1 MRLLMPVV
9 AAAGS
14 VTLTLAMTSAAAIA
28 PAAATGPVAASSASA
43 VVIRPDVI
51 HVAGALKSP
60 PTTAFCEKHYQIACY
75 LPKQIQR
82 AFGLPAL
89 YRHTVRGRR
98 LNGHGQTIV
107 IVDSFGSP
115 TVRHDLKVFDKRA
128 ALPAPPSLRVIQPA
142 GTVAPYKPT
151 SDRVGWAGETDLDVE
166 YAHTIAPGA
175 GILLVE
181 TPTAEN
187 EGTTGFPQIV
197 KAEEYVVNHH
207 LGGVIS
213 QSFSATEQTFPSRR
227 SLLNLRGAYTDAAR
241 KGVTVLAAS
250 GDSGAADVR
259 YNGSTYYLRPV
270 TSWPDSDPLVTG
282 IGGVQLHLNAAGQP
296 TSPPTAWNDTYNIP
310 TNRFISGSDGPNPL
324 AGGGGKS
331 VVFSRPGYQAG
342 VRSVVG
348 RSRGVPDISM
358 SAACNGAADMYQS
371 FAGQPALVPDLR
383 DERGDPRVRGH
394 RGPGRPGGG
403 APDRPDQPLPLPVA
417 GRPQARHRGYHQ
429 RKQHGVVPPGGQ
441 ASHRPRVRRA
451 RRIRPGIGGRHRE
464 QQVLRLRTCRCG
476 KPPWLAGIGVGWR
489 QLSELR
495 GSPASPGVAT
505 LCHLPGPETTR
516 DGATAQAFR
525 PGNPVPRGPIRSLE
539 RPE

>member
-9 AAAGS
+9 TAAGS
-14 VTLTLAMTSAAAIA
+14 VALALAMSGAGAST
-28 PAAATGPVAASSASA
+28 PAAATGAVAVSSAPSSASA
-43 VVIRPDVI
+43 VVIRPGVI

-60 PTTAFCEKHYQIACY
+60 PTTAFCERHFRIACY

-82 AFGLPAL
+82 AFDLPAV
-89 YRHTVRGRR
+89 YRQAVRGRR

-115 TVRHDLKVFDKRA
+115 TVRHDLKVFDGRA

-142 GTVAPYKPT
+142 GKVAPYKPT

-187 EGTTGFPQIV
+187 EGTSGFPQIM

-227 SLLNLRGAYTDAAR
+227 SLLSLRGAYADAAR

-250 GDSGAADVR
+250 GDSGAADAR
-259 YNGSTYYLRPV
+259 YNGSAYYLYPV

-282 IGGVQLHLNAAGQP
+282 IGGVQLHLNAAGRP
-296 TSPPTAWNDTYNIP
+296 TRPPTAWNDTYNIP

-324 AGGGGKS
+324 AGGGGRS
-331 VVFSRPGYQAG
+331 AVFSRPGYQRG

-371 FAGQPALVPDLR
+371 FAGQPAGWYPTCGTSEATPEFAGIVAL
-383 DERGDPRVRGH
+383 
-394 RGPGRPGGG
+394 
-403 APDRPDQPLPLPVA
+403 ADQVA
-417 GRPQARHRGYHQ
+417 GHPIGLINPYLYQLLAGHMPGIADITSGNNTVSFLQGGKLHTVHGFDALTGYDLASGVGTVNG
-429 RKQHGVVPPGGQ
+429 RFFVFELAGAAGRQHG
-441 ASHRPRVRRA
+441 
-451 RRIRPGIGGRHRE
+451 
-464 QQVLRLRTCRCG
+464 
-476 KPPWLAGIGVGWR
+476 
-489 QLSELR
+489 
-495 GSPASPGVAT
+495 
-505 LCHLPGPETTR
+505 
-516 DGATAQAFR
+516 
-525 PGNPVPRGPIRSLE
+525 
-539 RPE
+539 